1 MTYRYSTTV
10 NNAKLEAIETAI
22 PNPKFQIWTGTE
34 PAIGGAATGSKLL
47 EIVLPSNWMETAAAG
62 VKAILAA
69 KWSGQATGT
78 GLAGYFRITQTDGT
92 TAGIQGAIGAGLDMT
107 LDNYTINSGQ
117 TVTVNS
123 FTITAAN
130 T

>member
-1 MTYRYSTTV
+1 MTYRYSVTV

-34 PAIGGAATGSKLL
+34 PVTIATPATGSKLL
-47 EIVLPSNWMETAAAG
+47 EIALPSNWMETAAAG

-78 GLAGYFRITQTDGT
+78 GTAGYFRITQTDGT
-92 TAGIQGAIGAGLDMT
+92 TAAIQGGIGTDMT
-107 LDNYTINSGQ
+107 LDNTTINSGQ